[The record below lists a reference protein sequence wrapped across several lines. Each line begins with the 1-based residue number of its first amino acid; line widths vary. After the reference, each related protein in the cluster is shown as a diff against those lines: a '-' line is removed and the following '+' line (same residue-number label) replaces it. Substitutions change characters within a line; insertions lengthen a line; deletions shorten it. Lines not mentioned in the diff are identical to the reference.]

1 MNAPETTPSA
11 VTPLAPRRGF
21 AYWHET
27 VLLVLLIAL
36 MVAARSVEPVFA
48 SLETQIELSRH
59 IWELAILALPMTL
72 IIITA
77 GIDLSV
83 GPAMALSAVVLGLM
97 LKTWGYH
104 PAVAAG
110 TALLTG
116 LVAGLLNGIFVAWV
130 RVHPLIVTL
139 ATMAAYFGIAV
150 GLTQGKP
157 LSNYP
162 DSLRWAGNGTLL
174 GLPVAGLIFAACAS
188 VAAVVLGKTPA
199 GRYLYAIGHQE
210 TAARFSGI
218 PVARTKLILYGLS
231 GLAAALAAILFV
243 GRMNTANADIGAGV
257 SLDVITAVV
266 LGGTSIFGGRGRIV
280 GTLLGVLLIH
290 ETREF
295 VSWRWDKSELN
306 LVVIGLLLIASVL
319 MNAWLTPKRRES

>member
-1 MNAPETTPSA
+1 MSEPMMIVTADEPET
-11 VTPLAPRRGF
+11 PRRAF
-21 AYWHET
+21 PYWHET
-27 VLLVLLIAL
+27 ILLVLLVGL
-36 MVAARSVEPVFA
+36 MVVARVLEPKFA

-83 GPAMALSAVVLGLM
+83 GPIMALSAVVLGLA
-97 LKTWGYH
+97 LKVLGLT
-104 PAVAAG
+104 PAAATGVALA
-110 TALLTG
+110 TG
-116 LVAGLLNGIFVAWV
+116 LVAGLLNGVFVAWV

-139 ATMAAYFGIAV
+139 ATMAAYSGIAI
-150 GLTQGKP
+150 GLTHGEP
-157 LSNYP
+157 ISDFP
-162 DSLRWAGNGTLL
+162 DSLRWAGSGSLA
-174 GLPVAGLIFAACAS
+174 GLPVAGLIFAFCTV
-188 VAAVVLGKTPA
+188 VAAVALGKMPF
-199 GRYLYAIGHQE
+199 GRYLYAIGHRE

-218 PVARTKLILYGLS
+218 PVARIKLALYGLS
-231 GLAAALAAILFV
+231 GLAAAVAAILFI
-243 GRMNTANADIGAGV
+243 GRINTANADIGAGV

-295 VSWRWDKSELN
+295 VSWRWEKSELI
-306 LVVIGLLLIASVL
+306 LIVIGLLLIVSVL
-319 MNAWLTPKRRES
+319 LNAWLTPKRRE